1 MPGGKLLPG
10 VLGLTAVGP
19 WPDRTG
25 ILAGEAGRAPVEAG
39 ASMPV
44 AILDWPGPG
53 WALGMLWL
61 LK

>member
-1 MPGGKLLPG
+1 
-10 VLGLTAVGP
+10 LTAVGP